1 MAKAKKSV
9 NKAKTHEMID
19 TKTEDLM
26 IPSSPPASFVKT
38 RGRWVAV
45 AVIIFLVGFFLVKQ
59 GYIVAAMVNGS
70 PIFRWELNSQLS
82 HRFGEQTLE
91 SMITEELIMGA
102 AQKEGIVVTADDV
115 NAKITSI
122 TQTLGP
128 NVNLEELLRYQGMTR
143 ADFEG
148 QVRLQL
154 TVEKMLSRDVT
165 VTDDEVS
172 SFITEN
178 RDTMIATDEAALA
191 VEARDAVM
199 SQKTSEKMQPWLMEL
214 RENAKIS
221 KFL

>member
-1 MAKAKKSV
+1 
-9 NKAKTHEMID
+9 MID
-19 TKTEDLM
+19 TKTEDLLM
-26 IPSSPPASFVKT
+26 PMTPVASSS
-38 RGRWVAV
+38 RSRMRWVAG
-45 AVIIFLVGFFLVKQ
+45 AVVVLLVGFFLVKQ
-59 GYIVAAMVNGS
+59 GYIVAAMVNGT
-70 PIFRWELNSQLS
+70 PIFRWELNNQLS
-82 HRFGEQTLE
+82 RRFGEQTLE

-115 NAKITSI
+115 NAKITAI

-143 ADFEG
+143 ADFES

-154 TVEKMLSRDVT
+154 TVEKMLSRDVA
-165 VTDDEVS
+165 VTDEEVR

-178 RDTMIATDEAALA
+178 RDTMTATDEAALA
-191 VEARDAVM
+191 TEAREAVM

-221 KFL
+221 KFF

>member
-1 MAKAKKSV
+1 MAKTKKSV
-9 NKAKTHEMID
+9 KTAKSHEMID

-26 IPSSPPASFVKT
+26 MSQSSVVGSSKT
-38 RGRWVAV
+38 RVRWIAV
-45 AVIIFLVGFFLVKQ
+45 AVVIFLVGFFLVKQ
-59 GYIVAAMVNGS
+59 GYVVAAMVNGS
-70 PIFRWELNSQLS
+70 PIFRWELNGQLS
-82 HRFGEQTLE
+82 RRFGEQTLE

-115 NAKITSI
+115 NAKITTI
-122 TQTLGP
+122 TQTLGQD
-128 NVNLEELLRYQGMTR
+128 VNLDELLRYQGMTR
-143 ADFEG
+143 ADFES

-154 TVEKMLSRDVT
+154 TVEKMLSRDVA
-165 VTDDEVS
+165 VTDEEVS

-178 RDTMIATDEAALA
+178 RDAMIATDEAALA
-191 VEARDAVM
+191 AEAREAVM